1 MHQSSAAMPDVKR
14 ATVIIPEGMKELA
27 IAHARSL
34 GQEAKVAMEEY
45 VRRNGHVLVPVD
57 RVERSRKLIK
67 PKKEK

>member
-1 MHQSSAAMPDVKR
+1 MPGPQQKR
-14 ATVIIPEGMKELA
+14 ATVIIPDGMQELA
-27 IAHARSL
+27 DAHSRSL
-34 GQEAKVAMEEY
+34 SKEAKVAMEEY